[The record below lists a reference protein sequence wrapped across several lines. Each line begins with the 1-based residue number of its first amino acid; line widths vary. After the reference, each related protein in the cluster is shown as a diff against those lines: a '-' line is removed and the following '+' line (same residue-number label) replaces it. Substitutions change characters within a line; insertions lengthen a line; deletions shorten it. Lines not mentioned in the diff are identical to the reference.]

1 MNLRNENKNWHDTFD
16 RIGSWPICS
25 AFSEVLQCNRIG
37 SQISFLSYHVRL
49 SVTSTPNSSLA
60 VSLCFNNKL
69 IRFVFVRPFFQLYHV
84 GYYARSPVFC
94 LFDRFQCQIAV
105 SWLTRYIVA
114 HRLLPR
120 FFYVCG
126 CVWVTPT
133 GCTVF
138 CFIFIFLLVTE
149 PCK

>member
-16 RIGSWPICS
+16 RIGS

-49 SVTSTPNSSLA
+49 SVTSTPNSSLV
-60 VSLCFNNKL
+60 VSLCFNKL
-69 IRFVFVRPFFQLYHV
+69 IRFFSRPFFQLYHV

-105 SWLTRYIVA
+105 SWLTRYTVA

-126 CVWVTPT
+126 CVWVRLT
-133 GCTVF
+133 GQCTVF
-138 CFIFIFLLVTE
+138 CFLFIFLLVTE